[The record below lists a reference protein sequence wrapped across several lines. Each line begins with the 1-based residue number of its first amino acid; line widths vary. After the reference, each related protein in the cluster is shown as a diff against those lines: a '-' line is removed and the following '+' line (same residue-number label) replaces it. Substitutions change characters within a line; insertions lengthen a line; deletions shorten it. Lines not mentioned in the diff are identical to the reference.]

1 MMLLLQSDYLK
12 VGGAEGKR
20 APYDMEDI
28 RTCMRHVID
37 VDWGQTVDIAPDMK
51 LTFHNAGHILG
62 SSSVHLHV
70 GDGKHN
76 IVFSETKNTRN
87 PGYSMLQTQD
97 SHAAKHSLSNL
108 LTVHQEISN
117 RVVKKQPKNCKTL
130 LAEQYKEAGS

>member
-70 GDGKHN
+70 GDGST
-76 IVFSETKNTRN
+76 ISCSLETKNTRN
-87 PGYSMLQTQD
+87 LGFSMLQTQD
-97 SHAAKHSLSNL
+97 SRAVRHWLSNL
-108 LTVHQEISN
+108 LTVHLVISN
-117 RVVKKQPKNCKTL
+117 RVVKKQHKNCKIL
-130 LAEQYKEAGS
+130 LAGQ